1 MFSPL
6 LFSALQCR
14 LHCDPGYV
22 SHRTPV
28 VTCAEGRY
36 TPAKPSSFVCQPA
49 AALVFSHT
57 GEVEVLSKKCSMALA
72 HSHDFSGRGRTA
84 SLLDKQIILI
94 GNDTLSGSEGNFISI
109 QNPRDGLLAM
119 KYTKETFPTR
129 GSPFQHTALS
139 LENQLNLLGGR
150 YKSRTRFE
158 HSTWM
163 DINLKWEESQKAF
176 VPKFFAACSVQ
187 NDTDSFYVFGG
198 AETLHNKSTSVRD
211 QILHINTTSLMVKL
225 VGTMKKPR
233 MAFGCEFLNKSFILL
248 SGGYSDPVNSLQ
260 SIAPDEIFSIAPSV
274 VSFDGTESVFLPY
287 LLAPEALSLEDDS
300 LDDGTGSFLLPMT
313 DSLQRFQ
320 HSLIRMDEVVFA
332 FGGLDKDNSTSAK
345 IKLFN
350 EATKSWE
357 NHDQNLTSKNSEEL
371 LVVPFPTSS
380 LDCAFECQCGR
391 SNSMGSTRIF
401 NGSNTQ
407 VNTHYP

>member
-1 MFSPL
+1 MVI
-6 LFSALQCR
+6 FSALQCR
-14 LHCDPGYV
+14 LHCEPGYV
-22 SHRTPV
+22 SHRDPV
-28 VTCAEGRY
+28 VTCTDGSYE
-36 TPAKPSSFVCQPA
+36 PAKPSSFVCQPA
-49 AALVFSHT
+49 AALVFSQS
-57 GEVEVLSKKCSMALA
+57 GEVEVVSEKCSMVLT
-72 HSHDFSGRGRTA
+72 HFRDFSGHGRTA
-84 SLLDKQIILI
+84 SLLDDQILLI
-94 GNDTLSGSEGNFISI
+94 GNSTLSGSEGNFISI

-119 KYTKETFPTR
+119 KYTKETFSRR
-129 GSPFQHTALS
+129 GSPFQHVALHS
-139 LENQLNLLGGR
+139 KNKLNLLGGR
-150 YKSRTRFE
+150 YKSRVRLE
-158 HSTWM
+158 QSTWM
-163 DINLKWEESQKAF
+163 DIQLTWEETQKAF
-176 VPKFFAACSVQ
+176 VPKFFSACTVQ
-187 NDTDSFYVFGG
+187 SRIDTFYIFGG
-198 AETLHNKSTSVRD
+198 AEIQDNKTIAVRNTVL
-211 QILHINTTSLMVKL
+211 QVNTTSLMVKL

-350 EATKSWE
+350 EATKSWQ

>member
-1 MFSPL
+1 MFSP

-22 SHRTPV
+22 SHRAPV